1 GIDDVEAVL
10 GHGLVHA
17 LPERGGRR
25 RLDRDA
31 ALLLLLPPV
40 HRRGAVVHLADLVA
54 LAGVEQ
60 DALRRRGLAGVDVR
74 HDAEV
79 AVAFDGGRAGHG
91 IASDSMRWEVRAMVR
106 GTVAKDSLQWP
117 NAAWRRHL
125 GIACGRAAKW

>member
-1 GIDDVEAVL
+1 
-10 GHGLVHA
+10 
-17 LPERGGRR
+17 PERRGRG

-31 ALLLLLPPV
+31 ALLLLLHPV

-60 DALRRRGLAGVDVR
+60 DALRRRRLAGVDVR

-91 IASDSMRWEVRAMVR
+91 DASDSMLWEV
-106 GTVAKDSLQWP
+106 
-117 NAAWRRHL
+117 AAGFAGLSRRTRFNGRMPPGG
-125 GIACGRAAKW
+125 GI